1 MLKRFN
7 RMACTLAAL
16 SIGVG
21 TASTALAE
29 ENFQLNTISI
39 LASNNASLNAT
50 TGEGSTNK
58 KLNEFQFEHFGL
70 NKWGYLYFD
79 LESYNGHGV
88 GALPAYNNSTNGFG
102 SYPGYTPS
110 TANSSVAS
118 GHAFDLYGVV
128 IPSVSLTKVTGKS
141 FTFGPISDISLI
153 ARASADSYYHYRS
166 FGVGPSFNFAVPG
179 FDWFESGVITH
190 NSSIDYS
197 MYYGVNNGGN
207 TTFDKNKWLWRTL
220 IMSKPIEVAGERFNF
235 NFLSIVNT
243 TGGGNNG
250 EHGRSAFA
258 RTELLWQIG
267 GNTDYQL
274 GVRLES
280 SYHTYDPTLTTNTY
294 GYNTYKKN
302 VPFLMFKYTL

>member
-16 SIGVG
+16 SIGAG
-21 TASTALAE
+21 AAGTALAE

-39 LASNNASLNAT
+39 LATNKADLNGY

-58 KLNEFQFEHFGL
+58 NLNEFQFEHFGL

-79 LESYNGHGV
+79 LEDYNGHGV
-88 GALPAYNNSTNGFG
+88 GALPAYS
-102 SYPGYTPS
+102 GYN
-110 TANSSVAS
+110 TANTSVAS

-141 FTFGPISDISLI
+141 FTFGPISDVSFI

-179 FDWFESGVITH
+179 FDWFESGIITH
-190 NSSIDYS
+190 NSTIDYS
-197 MYYGVNNGGN
+197 AYYGVNSGGN

-235 NFLSIVNT
+235 NLLSIINT
-243 TGGGNNG
+243 TGTGTTSPIPGAGNYG
-250 EHGRSAFA
+250 DKGRAVFVRS
-258 RTELLWQIG
+258 ELLWQIG

-274 GVRLES
+274 GIRLETS
-280 SYHTYDPTLTTNTY
+280 SHVRDPNTST
-294 GYNTYKKN
+294 GNFSKT